1 MSNETPPAS
10 EDEPPG
16 VDEVLAAAL
25 EAQGV
30 AGVRA
35 LGLLR
40 DAHRVLT
47 GAGFVRPAE
56 VAAACVRSA
65 ADALLGLPGA
75 PVTAGLKPAAKDLL
89 AAVDAFP
96 PPAAAEAARAGT
108 PDVTD
113 SGAPDGPSAPER
125 AAWERVT
132 VAAEVLRAELERPGG
147 YHRARA
153 RGIIERLMKVEL
165 GAAQETALDVWGTIY
180 GVASGILHGSAATPG
195 EAASLYTELLGAAR
209 NLLVPLPARAARVLA
224 LAAIEHPGEKE
235 ARELAGWADPRAEAY
250 FFRSGPAA
258 AWLET
263 LHEYAPHLLLADE
276 AAGAW
281 PAAPFLEHVAAVAP
295 QAARKWLAD
304 HAVQLAAA
312 GPYVLGALLCLA
324 DAGALAPADIRLLL
338 PHVTV
343 RPPVGMPA
351 EEASLSRR
359 MVASWAGNLPMPA
372 RDGDWLVVVEAL
384 LKDTVDIGHAGFL
397 AFEAARQHAH
407 AAQDPAITAS
417 REALP
422 DLMEV
427 LQREWAARLPEHD
440 ITGLLRELVVTVH
453 SAAGGPFRWARAV
466 RGALAGLLRDDIEAP
481 VRRPWHAY
489 VDLDEVR
496 VLDARFFLGPVLCL
510 GPLLARAVLDLAA
523 ADAAAGLP
531 LTERMRAWPRFAA
544 ADAHLHDRVLAAHLA
559 AHPPTEGADAE
570 GTGPW
575 WDLAVEVTMRLLAGR
590 PTPEGA
596 RLAALVLQECPSER
610 SADMQQ
616 RARAALGPAPATAEI
631 GKALPAHADQL
642 PVQPGG
648 RTEPLASWLRVWHW
662 SPVLPAPLL
671 TDFAPLLAALRRQM
685 PAGPPDPR
693 TVARPSSCHHTAVA
707 LDDLLELTATAGPLA
722 AAAALAAA
730 PDASANGYAMVL
742 QRLVGAAPAA
752 WTADVPQVLATL
764 ARPELG
770 AFYLAASATVARCP
784 DVFPAGPAEAVLAA
798 LTLSRAL
805 PAPASPHVPDAA
817 VFAGRAWSDLLS
829 VVWRTGSGLGGD
841 LPAVLDHLRHLAE
854 PLTRPA
860 PQPLADSPNAP
871 APAPSPA
878 GPDGDGA
885 GGQQD
890 LPEALLDTHPAV
902 RALGCLVEYAAS
914 QARTDGEMPSD
925 VLRLA
930 ADVLA
935 ARPDNE
941 AVAGAV
947 GVQLPVLHRRAT
959 AFTATHPEL
968 YALTPQR
975 PTPAAEW
982 LRRPGRPDPLLL
994 AALDRGQLLAALRE
1008 NWPRGIAVHVGHALL
1023 AGHHDLLGDP
1033 VAACRELTA
1042 GPGGAEA
1049 LSRLFLMLTLLKP
1062 ERSHTPGGAAPASAD
1077 RAPVDTAHVWWTGA
1091 LEAGLPPGALA
1102 GAGHFAHLALA
1113 DDVWLPL
1120 ARRSA
1125 EHTPAQERA
1134 AEVAERAT
1142 RHPQSPD
1149 ALLLAA
1155 HLLTRPAPDL
1165 EYDGDMRRHARTL
1178 LEAAVALPAADRP
1191 AETERLRR
1199 ALIDAGEIQ
1208 AARA

>member
-1 MSNETPPAS
+1 MSNETPPAG
-10 EDEPPG
+10 EDDLPE
-16 VDEVLAAAL
+16 VDEALAKVLT
-25 EAQGV
+25 AQG
-30 AGVRA
+30 APGVRA
-35 LGLLR
+35 LGLVR
-40 DAHRVLT
+40 DAHRILSGVGGLE
-47 GAGFVRPAE
+47 RPGE
-56 VAAACVRSA
+56 IVEACVRSA
-65 ADALLGLPGA
+65 ADALLKLPGA
-75 PVTAGLKPAAKDLL
+75 QKSPFGLQSAAKALL
-89 AAVDAFP
+89 AAVDAL
-96 PPAAAEAARAGT
+96 PASAAAPAAVADAGWVRIRDAAEALR
-108 PDVTD
+108 
-113 SGAPDGPSAPER
+113 R
-125 AAWERVT
+125 
-132 VAAEVLRAELERPGG
+132 EVHNPGG
-147 YHRARA
+147 HRRRQAQ
-153 RGIIERLMKVEL
+153 GIAERLMGLQL
-165 GAAQETALDVWGTIY
+165 GVVQGKALNAWGDLY
-180 GVASGILHGSAATPG
+180 SKASGTLHGAGAEEGRPARLYAA
-195 EAASLYTELLGAAR
+195 LLTAAR
-209 NLLVPLPARAARVLA
+209 ELLVPLPDRAARVLE
-224 LAAIEHPGEKE
+224 LAAIQHPGEKE
-235 ARELAGWADPRAEAY
+235 ARELAGWADPRATGY
-250 FFRSGPAA
+250 FFGSGPAP
-258 AWLET
+258 AWLEI
-263 LHEYAPHLLLADE
+263 LHEHAPHLLLADE
-276 AAGAW
+276 AAGVW

-295 QAARKWLAD
+295 QAARPWLAG

-312 GPYVLGALLCLA
+312 GPYVLGALLRLA
-324 DAGALAPADIRLLL
+324 DADALAPADIRLLL
-338 PHVTV
+338 PHVTAQ
-343 RPPVGMPA
+343 PPAGMPA

-359 MVASWAGNLPMPA
+359 MVASWAGNLPMST

-384 LKDTVDIGHAGFL
+384 LKDTVDIGHTGYL
-397 AFEAARQHAH
+397 AFETARQRAHAGRESAGAAR
-407 AAQDPAITAS
+407 
-417 REALP
+417 RVALP
-422 DLMEV
+422 DLVEV

-453 SAAGGPFRWARAV
+453 GAAGGPFRWARAV

-481 VRRPWHAY
+481 VRKPWHAY

-544 ADAHLHDRVLAAHLA
+544 ADAYLHDRVLAAHLA
-559 AHPPTEGADAE
+559 AHPPTEGADAA
-570 GTGPW
+570 GACPW
-575 WDLAVEVTMRLLAGR
+575 WDLAVEATVRLLAGR

-610 SADMQQ
+610 AADVQQ

-631 GKALPAHADQL
+631 EKALPAHADQL
-642 PVQPGG
+642 HGQAGG

-693 TVARPSSCHHTAVA
+693 TVARPASRHHTAVA
-707 LDDLLELTATAGPLA
+707 LDDLRELTATAGPLA

-730 PDASANGYAMVL
+730 PDAGADGYAMVL
-742 QRLVGAAPAA
+742 QRLVRAAPAA
-752 WTADVPQVLATL
+752 WTADVPQMLAAL

-770 AFYLAASATVARCP
+770 AFYLAASATVARRP
-784 DVFPAGPAEAVLAA
+784 DAFPAGPAEAVLAA
-798 LTLSRAL
+798 LALSRAL
-805 PAPASPHVPDAA
+805 PAFASPHIPDAA
-817 VFAGRAWSDLLS
+817 EFAGRAWSDLLS
-829 VVWRTGSGLGGD
+829 VVWRTGAGLGGD

-860 PQPLADSPNAP
+860 PPPPADSPDVP
-871 APAPSPA
+871 APAPSAA

-885 GGQQD
+885 GGQQE

-902 RALGCLVEYAAS
+902 RALACLLEYAAS
-914 QARTDGEMPSD
+914 QAHTDGEMPGD

-941 AVAGAV
+941 AVAGAI

-959 AFTATHPEL
+959 AFTAAHPEL
-968 YALTPQR
+968 YALIPQR
-975 PTPAAEW
+975 PSPAAEW

-994 AALDRGQLLAALRE
+994 AALDRNQLLAALRE

-1049 LSRLFLMLTLLKP
+1049 LSRLFLMLTLIKP
-1062 ERSHTPGGAAPASAD
+1062 ERSHTPGSTAPASAD
-1077 RAPVDTAHVWWTGA
+1077 RATVDTAHVWWTGA
-1091 LEAGLPPGALA
+1091 LAAGLPPGALA
-1102 GAGHFAHLALA
+1102 GAGEFAHLALA
-1113 DDVWLPL
+1113 DEVWLPL

-1134 AEVAERAT
+1134 AKVAERAAG
-1142 RHPQSPD
+1142 HPHSPD

-1165 EYDGDMRRHARTL
+1165 EYDADIRRHARTL

-1199 ALIDAGEIQ
+1199 ALIEAGEIQ

>member
-1 MSNETPPAS
+1 MPPTGL
-10 EDEPPG
+10 PV
-16 VDEVLAAAL
+16 VDEVLADAL
-25 EAQGV
+25 TAQGE

-96 PPAAAEAARAGT
+96 PPAGAEAARAGT

-113 SGAPDGPSAPER
+113 SGVPDGLSAPER

-132 VAAEVLRAELERPGG
+132 VAAEVLRGELERPGG

-153 RGIIERLMKVEL
+153 RGVVERLMKVEL

-180 GVASGILHGSAATPG
+180 AVASGILHGSAAAPG
-195 EAASLYTELLGAAR
+195 EAVQLYSELLGAAR
-209 NLLVPLPARAARVLA
+209 NLLVPLPARAARVLELAA
-224 LAAIEHPGEKE
+224 LAGPGEAE

-250 FFRSGPAA
+250 FFRSGPAP
-258 AWLET
+258 AWLHV
-263 LHEYAPHLLLADE
+263 LHEHAPHLLLADE
-276 AAGAW
+276 ASGVW

-295 QAARKWLAD
+295 QAARPWLAG

-312 GPYVLGALLCLA
+312 GPYVLGALLRLA
-324 DAGALAPADIRLLL
+324 DAGALSPAGVRLLL
-338 PHVTV
+338 PHVTA
-343 RPPVGMPA
+343 RPPAGTPA

-359 MVASWAGNLPMPA
+359 MAASWAGNLPMPA
-372 RDGDWLVVVEAL
+372 RDGDWLFVVEAL
-384 LKDTVDIGHAGFL
+384 LKDTVDIGHTGYL
-397 AFEAARQHAH
+397 AFEAARRRAH
-407 AAQDPAITAS
+407 AGQEPAGAAR

-453 SAAGGPFRWARAV
+453 GAAGGPFRWARAV

-481 VRRPWHAY
+481 VRNPWHAY

-496 VLDARFFLGPVLCL
+496 VLDARFFLGPVLYL

-544 ADAHLHDRVLAAHLA
+544 ADAHLHDRVLASHLA
-559 AHPPTEGADAE
+559 AHPPTEGTDAA
-570 GTGPW
+570 GAGPW
-575 WDLAVEVTMRLLAGR
+575 WDLAVEVTARLLAGR

-610 SADMQQ
+610 AADVQQ
-616 RARAALGPAPATAEI
+616 WARAALGPAPATAEI
-631 GKALPAHADQL
+631 DKALPAHASQL
-642 PVQPGG
+642 RGQAGG
-648 RTEPLASWLRVWHW
+648 RTEPLASWLRVWRW

-693 TVARPSSCHHTAVA
+693 TVARPASRHHTAVA
-707 LDDLLELTATAGPLA
+707 LDDLRELTAAAGPLA

-730 PDASANGYAMVL
+730 PDAGADGYAMVL

-752 WTADVPQVLATL
+752 WTADVPQVLAAL

-770 AFYLAASATVARCP
+770 AFYLAASATVARRP
-784 DVFPAGPAEAVLAA
+784 DAFPAGPAQAVLAA
-798 LTLSRAL
+798 LALSRAL

-817 VFAGRAWSDLLS
+817 EFAGRAWSALLS
-829 VVWRTGSGLGGD
+829 VVWRTGAGLGGD
-841 LPAVLDHLRHLAE
+841 LPAVLDHLRHLAD

-860 PQPLADSPNAP
+860 PPPSADSPDAP
-871 APAPSPA
+871 APAPSAA

-885 GGQQD
+885 GGEQE

-902 RALGCLVEYAAS
+902 CALGCLLEYAAGR
-914 QARTDGEMPSD
+914 AHADGEMPGD
-925 VLRLA
+925 VLRLV

-935 ARPDNE
+935 ARPGDE
-941 AVAGAV
+941 AVAGAI

-959 AFTATHPEL
+959 AFTAAHPEL
-968 YALTPQR
+968 YALTPHR
-975 PTPAAEW
+975 PSPAAEW
-982 LRRPGRPDPLLL
+982 LRRPGRPDPQLL
-994 AALDRGQLLAALRE
+994 AALDRSQLLAALRE
-1008 NWPRGIAVHVGHALL
+1008 NQPRAMAVHVGHALL

-1033 VAACRELTA
+1033 ADACRELTA

-1049 LSRLFLMLTLLKP
+1049 LSRLFLTLTLLKP
-1062 ERSHTPGGAAPASAD
+1062 ERSHTPGGAAPDSAD
-1077 RAPVDTAHVWWTGA
+1077 RTAVDTAHVWWTAA

-1102 GAGHFAHLALA
+1102 GVGEFAHLALA
-1113 DDVWLPL
+1113 DEVWLPL

-1125 EHTPAQERA
+1125 EHTPAQECA
-1134 AEVAERAT
+1134 GAIAERAAA
-1142 RHPQSPD
+1142 HPRNPD

-1155 HLLTRPAPDL
+1155 HLLTRPAPGAL
-1165 EYDGDMRRHARTL
+1165 YDADVCRHARTL
-1178 LEAAVALPAADRP
+1178 LEAAVALPAAERP
-1191 AETERLRR
+1191 AETEQLRR
-1199 ALIDAGEIQ
+1199 ALIEAGEIQ
-1208 AARA
+1208 AART